1 MHKTPQ
7 HDNRGI
13 CDCEVALEFFYAQE
27 CFRRVEAICAFI
39 LQGGIGEND
48 GVYYPLI
55 VAIYALYGKPFKK
68 TKVVGA
74 LARKIVPAEF
84 RPMHDIMI
92 EHRDEV
98 YAHTQPR
105 PDNEVRVRVSYQE
118 ASRVGQ
124 LIATEFYARP
134 PNLVEGHRAM
144 PSNAKDDGATQDQ
157 AAKSLFPNTPS

>member
-1 MHKTPQ
+1 
-7 HDNRGI
+7 
-13 CDCEVALEFFYAQE
+13 
-27 CFRRVEAICAFI
+27 
-39 LQGGIGEND
+39 
-48 GVYYPLI
+48 
-55 VAIYALYGKPFKK
+55 
-68 TKVVGA
+68 
-74 LARKIVPAEF
+74 
-84 RPMHDIMI
+84 MI